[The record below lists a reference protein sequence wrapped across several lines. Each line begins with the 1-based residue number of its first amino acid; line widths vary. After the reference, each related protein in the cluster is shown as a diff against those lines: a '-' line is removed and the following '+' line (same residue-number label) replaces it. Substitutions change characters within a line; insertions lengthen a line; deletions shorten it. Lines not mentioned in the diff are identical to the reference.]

1 MKIIKTSCAVMLLSG
16 FSGAAFAADPVAP
29 VLTDR
34 AETKSVHPVTAPVLI
49 DANPYGKA
57 TEARRIIRVVKE
69 PVDTLVARDASTSSD
84 RHFVFKNGKQT
95 KTKSYKPNVTKSATM
110 PNKFKR

>member
-1 MKIIKTSCAVMLLSG
+1 MKIIRTSCAVMLLSI
-16 FSGAAFAADPVAP
+16 FSGAASAADPVAP
-29 VLTDR
+29 SLTDR
-34 AETKSVHPVTAPVLI
+34 AETKSVHPVAAPVLI

-57 TEARRIIRVVKE
+57 TETRRIIRVVKE
-69 PVDTLVARDASTSSD
+69 PVGTLVARDVSTSSD

-95 KTKSYKPNVTKSATM
+95 NTKFYKPADTKSVAM